1 MYNKLYKFLSTY
13 IFIQYIL
20 YKSNI
25 INYNPIISFY
35 IGLFIMLLLLLY
47 LIYQKTPI
55 PNIIIYCIIIIISKI
70 IPIQTLKFRY
80 HLNDILFSIC
90 FFMIYYIVCY
100 VYNVEIIK
108 LYIESINKYK
118 NIKFN

>member
-35 IGLFIMLLLLLY
+35 IGLFIMLLLLLF

>member
-35 IGLFIMLLLLLY
+35 IGLFIMLILLLF

-70 IPIQTLKFRY
+70 IPIQTLKFSYR
-80 HLNDILFSIC
+80 LNDILFSIC
-90 FFMIYYIVCY
+90 LFMIYYILCY

>member
-70 IPIQTLKFRY
+70 IPIQTLKFSYR
-80 HLNDILFSIC
+80 LNDILFSIC
-90 FFMIYYIVCY
+90 LFMIYYILCY

>member
-35 IGLFIMLLLLLY
+35 IGLFIMLILLLF

-70 IPIQTLKFRY
+70 IPIQTLKFSYR
-80 HLNDILFSIC
+80 LNDILFSIC
-90 FFMIYYIVCY
+90 LFMIYYIVCY

>member
-35 IGLFIMLLLLLY
+35 IGLFIMLILLLF